1 MPHGEEIQDDDFLGF
16 VENVAILGVLLFEA
30 ANSLKTIGNRRFPGF
45 DRFAKTQKSR
55 AALAANVRHR
65 FFVNRSN
72 VRITS
77 RLAGRIGD
85 FYIRQLERSLKSSGA
100 IQNLRRRV
108 PLRSGE
114 LRSSAYVVKQGRGLR
129 MGYADSKARYVR
141 YKRPIRGQTTV
152 EGSLR
157 QYARSAHFRQALA
170 RARIL
175 TQESILSGRLA

>member
-1 MPHGEEIQDDDFLGF
+1 MVEEIQDDDFLGF
-16 VENVAILGVLLFEA
+16 VENVAILGVLLIRGDKQHQDA
-30 ANSLKTIGNRRFPGF
+30 IGNRRFPGL

-65 FFVNRSN
+65 FFVNRAN
-72 VRITS
+72 VRVTS

-85 FYIRQLERSLKSSGA
+85 FYIRQLERALKSSGA

-157 QYARSAHFRQALA
+157 QYARIRTF
-170 RARIL
+170 
-175 TQESILSGRLA
+175 